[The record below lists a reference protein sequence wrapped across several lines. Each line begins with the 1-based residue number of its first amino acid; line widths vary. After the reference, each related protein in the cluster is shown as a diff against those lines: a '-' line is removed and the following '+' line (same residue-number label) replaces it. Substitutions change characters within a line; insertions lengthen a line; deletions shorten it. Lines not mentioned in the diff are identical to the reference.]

1 MLSDTIVSL
10 LTVTIMDEFG
20 RAEQRHGIS
29 IPAADKNFL
38 ISTMPLLIESQITK
52 FVNGAVEHHDSPF
65 MELSPDDFIKAAI
78 QESTDLPFYLYGYF
92 KSKASRPAAGK

>member
-1 MLSDTIVSL
+1 MLSDTVKAIL
-10 LTVTIMDEFG
+10 ATTILDQFAK
-20 RAEQRHGIS
+20 AEQRHGIS

-38 ISTMPLLIESQITK
+38 ISTMPLLIEAQITK
-52 FVNGAVEHHDSPF
+52 FVNGAVEHNDSPF

-92 KSKASRPAAGK
+92 KSKAARSAAGK